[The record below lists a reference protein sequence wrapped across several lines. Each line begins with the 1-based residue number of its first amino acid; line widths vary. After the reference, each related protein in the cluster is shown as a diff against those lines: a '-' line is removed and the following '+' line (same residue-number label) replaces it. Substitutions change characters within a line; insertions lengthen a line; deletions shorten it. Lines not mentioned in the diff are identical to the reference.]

1 MLDVTVLED
10 YRIRSDGTAYTVF
23 KLKEIDPTKSP
34 SFKEGAST
42 EKYKKWDSL
51 GKYASTVPN
60 AINII
65 IADCI
70 HNSDAKDIKELRAF
84 VKELRKLLEDVSGAF

>member
-1 MLDVTVLED
+1 MLDITVLED

-42 EKYKKWDSL
+42 EKYKKWESL
-51 GKYASTVPN
+51 GKYASTLTR
-60 AINII
+60 ALKII
-65 IADCI
+65 INEEIHSSDCKDLKEAI
-70 HNSDAKDIKELRAF
+70 KLISELEQKIDDALGDY
-84 VKELRKLLEDVSGAF
+84 